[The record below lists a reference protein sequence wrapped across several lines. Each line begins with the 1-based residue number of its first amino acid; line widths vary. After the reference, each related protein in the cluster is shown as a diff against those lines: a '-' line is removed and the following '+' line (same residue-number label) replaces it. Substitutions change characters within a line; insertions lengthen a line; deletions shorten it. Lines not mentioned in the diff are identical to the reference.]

1 MILVRTL
8 LAPKIGYSSV
18 YKHILQM
25 LPLLKKSTDNLVAVL
40 GEKAESEET
49 FEALKYVVTVSEQN
63 TFMSSLVTL
72 VPIPYPLARKRVW

>member
-1 MILVRTL
+1 MVRTL

-18 YKHILQM
+18 YKHILLQM

-49 FEALKYVVTVSEQN
+49 FEAMKYVVTVSEQN

-72 VPIPYPLARKRVW
+72 VPIPHPLARKRVW